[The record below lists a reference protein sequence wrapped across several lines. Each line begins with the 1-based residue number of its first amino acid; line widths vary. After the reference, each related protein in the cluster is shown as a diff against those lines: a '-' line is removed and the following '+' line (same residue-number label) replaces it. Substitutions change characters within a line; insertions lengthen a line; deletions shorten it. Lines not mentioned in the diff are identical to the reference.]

1 MASDERIGVIG
12 LGIIGGAWA
21 KNYELDGVLAGTWNR
36 TARPGAPLLLADPA
50 AVARQCS
57 VLHIVVA
64 GPPAVDQVIEALA
77 PALDSR
83 HLVIQSS
90 TIDGPS
96 AAGFAERVA
105 ERGAAYVEAPFMGSL
120 PAARDRKSIFMLG
133 GDPEAVAR
141 AEPVLARLSE
151 VRHRAGQV
159 SQAAALKV
167 SFNVLVSAMMQGI
180 CESLAAARHAGIP
193 DDVYF
198 SSLRGT
204 ALWSGL
210 TALKEPK
217 LRSSEFSPQFSVRH
231 LHKDLR
237 LAADMVGAE
246 TLPLAS
252 VVRDRLA
259 ELEAEGFAEIDMTIL
274 IRRL

>member
-1 MASDERIGVIG
+1 MATDERIGVIG

-21 KNYELDGVLAGTWNR
+21 RHYEADGVLAGTWNR
-36 TARPGAPLLLADPA
+36 TPRPGAPQSLADPA
-50 AVARQCS
+50 AVARES
-57 VLHIVVA
+57 TVIHVVVS
-64 GPPAVDQVIEALA
+64 GPPAVDQVLEALV

-96 AAGFAERVA
+96 AEAFAERVT

-120 PAARDRKSIFMLG
+120 PAARARKNVFLLG
-133 GDPEAVAR
+133 GEADAVERADPI
-141 AEPVLARLSE
+141 LARLSE
-151 VRHRAGQV
+151 VRHRAGQAAH
-159 SQAAALKV
+159 AAALKV
-167 SFNVLVSAMMQGI
+167 SMNVLVGVMMQGI

-198 SSLRGT
+198 DSLRGT

-210 TALKEPK
+210 HALKEPK
-217 LRSSEFSPQFSVRH
+217 LRSNDFSPQFSVQH

-246 TLPLAS
+246 TLPLAG

-259 ELEAEGFAEIDMTIL
+259 ELEAEGFAEMDMSIL